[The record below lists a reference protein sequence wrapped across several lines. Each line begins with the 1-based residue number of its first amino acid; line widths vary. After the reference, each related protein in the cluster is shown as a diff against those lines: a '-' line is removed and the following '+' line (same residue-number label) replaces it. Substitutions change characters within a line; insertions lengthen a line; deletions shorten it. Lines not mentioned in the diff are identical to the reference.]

1 MTYSRYHN
9 RSLFINDDR
18 EYVESLLKDRGI
30 KNLDQYGTPVFN
42 YPTEGEMI
50 EDLDIS
56 IERWGATS
64 KLYNLAHDY
73 YGDASLWWLIAWFNR
88 KPTEGHYSI
97 GDIIYIP
104 APADAAIAL
113 FEANQ

>member
-9 RSLFINDDR
+9 RSVFVNDNQ
-18 EYVESLLKDRGI
+18 EYTDSLLSDRGI
-30 KNLDQYGTPVFN
+30 KSVDQYGTPVFK
-42 YPTEGEMI
+42 YPSEEEMI
-50 EDLDIS
+50 EDLEVA

-73 YGDASLWWLIAWFNR
+73 YGDVTLWWLIAWFNR
-88 KPTEGHYSI
+88 RPTEGHYEV
-97 GDIIYIP
+97 GDIVYIP
-104 APADAAIAL
+104 TPVAAAIEL